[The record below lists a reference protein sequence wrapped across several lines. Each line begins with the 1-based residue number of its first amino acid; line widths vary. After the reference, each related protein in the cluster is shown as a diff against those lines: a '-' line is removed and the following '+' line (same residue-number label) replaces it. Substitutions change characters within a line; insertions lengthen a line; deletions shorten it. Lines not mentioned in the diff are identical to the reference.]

1 MSNCNCNAGQPSGN
15 GSIATV
21 TPGGLEIP
29 FDRVTYRDGQLLTA
43 SDLAAD
49 LGRNR
54 RLRQLH
60 TQYLHSTWGIA
71 IGYGVSGKDGDNAV
85 QVGPGYAVDQQGR
98 ELVQVNTTA
107 IPLPFPSQPE
117 LLVLSMK
124 YQDDAAFQKRRD
136 SLAACLGGDSD
147 GLTESPVFEWK
158 SPDDLILGRD
168 VPLMTAQMNNGA
180 LVGGLDLRVRRY
192 AQKLVRPYVASG
204 ATDPGRTGWTIVT
217 TRARL
222 SIFKAAIDTTDAGFN
237 STPFYFPVLHMP
249 NGVIAAFYGI
259 SNGQTNKDFA
269 DFSGPYSFLDNESQ
283 TGFDF
288 NVVIPLVASTDG
300 PEVNPEKAGWTVSW
314 LGIEPVGGC
323 IPEFRLIEIFFRFP
337 LLLQQLRF
345 LVKA

>member
-1 MSNCNCNAGQPSGN
+1 MSNCNCNAGQPSDN
-15 GSIATV
+15 GGIATV

-60 TQYLHSTWGIA
+60 THYLHNTWGIA
-71 IGYGVSGKDGDNAV
+71 IGYSVRGKDGDNAV

-98 ELVQVNTTA
+98 ELVLVNTA
-107 IPLPFPSQPE
+107 AVPVPFSSQPE
-117 LLVLSMK
+117 LRVLCMR
-124 YQDDAAFQKRRD
+124 YQEDAAFQKLRN
-136 SLAACLGGDSD
+136 SGTACPSGNSD
-147 GLTESPVFEWK
+147 ALTESPVFAWRL
-158 SPDDLILGRD
+158 PDEFILGRD
-168 VPLMTAQMNNGA
+168 VPLITGQVNNGA
-180 LVGGLDLRVRRY
+180 IVGSLDLRVRRY
-192 AQKLVRPYVASG
+192 AQKLVRPYIASG
-204 ATDPGRTGWTIVT
+204 ATDPGRTGWTMVT
-217 TRARL
+217 TRGRL
-222 SIFKAAIDTTDAGFN
+222 SIFKATIVTTDAGFN

-288 NVVIPLVASTDG
+288 SVVVPLAASTDG
-300 PEVNPEKAGWTVSW
+300 PEVRPEKAGWTVSW
-314 LGIEPVGGC
+314 LGVEPVGGC

-345 LVKA
+345 LVKV